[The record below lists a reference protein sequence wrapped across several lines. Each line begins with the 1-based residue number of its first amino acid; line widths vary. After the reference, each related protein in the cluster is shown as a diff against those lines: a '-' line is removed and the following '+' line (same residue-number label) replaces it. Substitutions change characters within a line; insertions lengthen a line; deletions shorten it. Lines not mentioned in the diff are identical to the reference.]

1 MSKASDLARL
11 MTSGSTAIHGE
22 AGVTASGS
30 TGLTTNLQQGLAKM
44 WCTHTQASTYTLDDS
59 FNVASI
65 DDNGVGETSINFTN
79 APANAN
85 YSVSTTAGS
94 SNNRRSTF
102 NSNNTTR
109 VKIETYQVSSNS
121 TASDSAD
128 NCTIVHGDLA

>member
-1 MSKASDLARL
+1 MASELKVDKF
-11 MTSGSTAIHGE
+11 T
-22 AGVTASGS
+22 GVTTAGS
-30 TGLTTNLQQGLAKM
+30 ILVTGEGNSTTTNLQQGLAKM